1 MHPRTQPGNFSERL
15 RTSLK
20 FKFLCELRDSHL
32 LHHPKSLGCTSADK
46 MLQAFFKMSRCRRR

>member
-1 MHPRTQPGNFSERL
+1 LMREKTALGNSKSVGHFGQAMRG
-15 RTSLK
+15 
-20 FKFLCELRDSHL
+20 SHL